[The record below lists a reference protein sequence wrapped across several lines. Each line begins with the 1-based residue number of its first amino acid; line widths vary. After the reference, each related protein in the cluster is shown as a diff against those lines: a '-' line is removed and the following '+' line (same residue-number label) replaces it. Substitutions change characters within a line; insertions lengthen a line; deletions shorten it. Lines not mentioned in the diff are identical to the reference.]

1 LVRYEQSW
9 LWTPRPRH
17 RPALRLICFPHAGGS
32 ARFFRPWTDDLPD
45 SVELAAVRYPGRD
58 ERDGEPVPGHLDAL
72 AQPTAKALAEPGDVP
87 LALFGHGMGA
97 VLAFETARLLTA
109 GHVPSPRALFV
120 SGHPAPTESRSPE
133 PWRGDDEPV
142 TALRRLTGADGIPP
156 DTVYA
161 DLRLARS
168 YRYRPG
174 PPLACPVT
182 ALLGRHDTHVGARQ
196 ADAWRA
202 CTTGPFTLR
211 AMPGDHFYLVPRRAE
226 LIAFLLTSLGG
237 VKAVPPGA
245 TPRPP
250 APHRSRRPHR

>member
-1 LVRYEQSW
+1 MVRYEQSW
-9 LWTPRPRH
+9 LWTPQPRH
-17 RPALRLICFPHAGGS
+17 RPVLRLICFPHAGGS
-32 ARFFRPWTDDLPD
+32 ARFFRTWTDDVPD

-58 ERDGEPVPGHLDAL
+58 ERDGEPVPGHLEEL
-72 AQPTAKALAEPGDVP
+72 AQPAAKALAETGDVP
-87 LALFGHGMGA
+87 LVLFGHGMGA
-97 VLAFETARLLTA
+97 ALAFETARLLTA
-109 GHVPSPRALFV
+109 GHLPSPRALFV
-120 SGHPAPTESRSPE
+120 SGHLAPTESRRPE
-133 PWRGDDEPV
+133 PRRRDDEPV
-142 TALRRLTGADGIPP
+142 ATLRRLTGAGGIPP

-182 ALLGRHDTHVGARQ
+182 ALLGTHDSHVSARQ
-196 ADAWRA
+196 ADAWRS

-237 VKAVPPGA
+237 IRALSPDS
-245 TPRPP
+245 
-250 APHRSRRPHR
+250 AP